1 MSAKYSKTSSSHTLT
16 SRQRDII
23 RILSKTAGNPI
34 PVGAVSEKLDVSS
47 RTVLRELP
55 AIEKWLDEN
64 DFTFI
69 RKPGVGLSIEEDPE
83 SIKLLQELLDIGPS
97 RPDYSQKERRRQILG
112 ELLFVREPVKSTV
125 FLSRFQI
132 SEGTLARDLD
142 ALEEWLSSYQVYIA
156 RRPGIGIL
164 LEGTETAFR
173 QAIANA
179 ALEFM
184 EDGEI
189 LRMLRSSS
197 PEEASPEDGPLK
209 NRLFSFIDPQIVAF
223 VEQILADTEKELD
236 IKYTDSGYMALIVH
250 LSLTIERLRSE
261 EKIEMDPEELKNLSE
276 LPEYTVAEQIADK
289 IGTRFDLVIP
299 PAEAGFIT
307 MHLSSARIWPQ
318 TRRKRT
324 QLQSINTRQVVMSIV
339 ESVEQELNL
348 PFHTCSR
355 MIDEL
360 TSHMDSMISRLSMN
374 IQLDNS
380 QGDTIRQKYPDVYKA
395 VEHACNLFRDRLYIE
410 DISPSEITFVAMH
423 FAAAAETLLVQ
434 QKRIAVA
441 VVCPSGMGASR
452 MLAANLIRTL
462 HDIEIRQIMSA
473 FSLEPEKLR
482 ESGIDL
488 VISTVPLEINFP
500 HVCVSPIQQTQD
512 MMLINQALQ
521 TISTSRTRETRPK
534 PRTPVPELNFTF
546 DDICSLTR
554 TGEEI
559 AQLLHSFQIR
569 KLAGIRQTEA
579 LLGQAAGIFAD
590 SILSRQIISQ
600 DLARREGIKN
610 TFIPELNIH
619 LLHCRT
625 TAVPHCRC
633 AYIKLETPL
642 LTPDGTI
649 KGAILLLAP
658 QSDHSE
664 CVEVISR
671 ISMLLVED
679 RRFLQA
685 LQSGDVHE
693 GRVLAEQTLVKYF
706 QNLIIKRKGDGTL

>member
-380 QGDTIRQKYPDVYKA
+380 QGDTIRQK
-395 VEHACNLFRDRLYIE
+395 
-410 DISPSEITFVAMH
+410 
-423 FAAAAETLLVQ
+423 
-434 QKRIAVA
+434 
-441 VVCPSGMGASR
+441 
-452 MLAANLIRTL
+452 
-462 HDIEIRQIMSA
+462 
-473 FSLEPEKLR
+473 
-482 ESGIDL
+482 
-488 VISTVPLEINFP
+488 
-500 HVCVSPIQQTQD
+500 
-512 MMLINQALQ
+512 
-521 TISTSRTRETRPK
+521 
-534 PRTPVPELNFTF
+534 
-546 DDICSLTR
+546 
-554 TGEEI
+554 
-559 AQLLHSFQIR
+559 
-569 KLAGIRQTEA
+569 
-579 LLGQAAGIFAD
+579 
-590 SILSRQIISQ
+590 
-600 DLARREGIKN
+600 
-610 TFIPELNIH
+610 
-619 LLHCRT
+619 
-625 TAVPHCRC
+625 
-633 AYIKLETPL
+633 
-642 LTPDGTI
+642 
-649 KGAILLLAP
+649 
-658 QSDHSE
+658 
-664 CVEVISR
+664 
-671 ISMLLVED
+671 
-679 RRFLQA
+679 
-685 LQSGDVHE
+685 
-693 GRVLAEQTLVKYF
+693 
-706 QNLIIKRKGDGTL
+706 